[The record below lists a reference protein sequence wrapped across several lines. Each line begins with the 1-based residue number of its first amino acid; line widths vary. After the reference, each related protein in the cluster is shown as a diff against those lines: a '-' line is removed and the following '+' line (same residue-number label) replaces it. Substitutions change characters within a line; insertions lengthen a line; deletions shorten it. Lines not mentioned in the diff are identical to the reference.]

1 MPLIDSALLL
11 RAPDENRAFFFFG
24 VFVCF
29 LFLGGNVLYHSTD
42 NGSLTQSGFLGTY
55 EDPIQD
61 VTV

>member
-1 MPLIDSALLL
+1 MRIEL
-11 RAPDENRAFFFFG
+11 FFFFG

>member
-1 MPLIDSALLL
+1 MIEFAFLL
-11 RAPDENRAFFFFG
+11 RAPDENRAFWRVCFSFFG
-24 VFVCF
+24 RD
-29 LFLGGNVLYHSTD
+29 VLYHSTD